1 MKKAAPVSIASDSTN
16 KTTPT
21 RIVSLHQEALLKSLL
36 GVALSLV
43 PVGALTPVEKSVT
56 RHIKRC
62 SHSRLIAEVVAGI
75 KRGEDPL
82 GNTYCAIK
90 DPTSRRGAGQT
101 FTPSGVVATM
111 LDWAGSMSRN
121 ISRVVDPGAGTG
133 RYTMAALKRFP
144 RAHAV
149 AVEFD
154 PYVAILLR
162 ANLAACGLS
171 DRCRVI
177 VGDYRKLKLPSIAG
191 RTLFIGNPPYL
202 RHHGI
207 SSQWKQWY
215 STGLKKLGASGS
227 QIAGLHLHFFLK
239 TYQLARPKD
248 LGCFI
253 TAAEW
258 LDSGYG
264 SALRELLTDN
274 LGGIAICAADP
285 ALRLFDDALVSAVIT
300 AFAPGTVPK
309 EIRFSRFS
317 SLAEARNLS
326 AGRSVL
332 LSEAR
337 SQAAWS
343 TLYQNRTVGKST
355 DQVELGEICRVS
367 RGQITGQNSV
377 WIHRKDTP
385 ELPARFLV
393 PTITKAFDI
402 IRAPDNV
409 IEGKQALRRVISLP
423 TDLDTLLPAERV
435 QVEAFLRWARAEGA
449 DKTYTA
455 KHRAPWHRVRLDRPG
470 PPIVMT
476 YMRRGPPIFARNKA
490 GAQLLNIAH
499 GLFPKTPLSE
509 SKLVSLI
516 RWLNKNVRI
525 KDGRMYAGGL
535 VKFEPSVAM
544 KIRVPRRF
552 A

>member
-1 MKKAAPVSIASDSTN
+1 MNGATASTASDSRN
-16 KTTPT
+16 KTT
-21 RIVSLHQEALLKSLL
+21 RSGIVNLDQDALLKSLL

-43 PVGALTPVEKSVT
+43 PVGALTPVEKSVA
-56 RHIKRC
+56 RHIKPGTD
-62 SHSRLIAEVVAGI
+62 SRRIAPVVAGI
-75 KRGEDPL
+75 RRGEDPL
-82 GNTYCAIK
+82 GNTYCAVK
-90 DPTSRRGAGQT
+90 DPASRRGAGQT

-111 LDWAGSMSRN
+111 LDWAGSMRRN

-144 RAHAV
+144 SAHAV

-177 VGDYRKLKLPSIAG
+177 VGDYRNLKLPSIVG
-191 RTLFIGNPPYL
+191 RTLFIGNPPYV
-202 RHHGI
+202 RHHEL
-207 SSQWKQWY
+207 STQWKRWY
-215 STGLKKLGASGS
+215 SAGLKKLGASGS

-239 TYQLARPKD
+239 TCQLARPED

-264 SALRELLTDN
+264 SALRELLTGD
-274 LGGIAICAADP
+274 LGGIAVCAADP
-285 ALRLFDDALVSAVIT
+285 ELRLFDDALVSAAIT

-317 SLAEARNLS
+317 SLAETHNLS

-337 SQAAWS
+337 SQRAWS
-343 TLYQNRTVGKST
+343 TLYQKST
-355 DQVELGEICRVS
+355 AGESTDLVELGEICRVS
-367 RGQITGQNSV
+367 RGQVTGQNSV
-377 WIHRKDTP
+377 WIHGQDTP
-385 ELPARFLV
+385 ELPARFLL

-402 IRAPDNV
+402 TRAPDNV
-409 IEGKQALRRVISLP
+409 ISNKQALRRVISLP
-423 TDLDTLLPAERV
+423 IDLDTLLPAERV
-435 QVEAFLRWARAEGA
+435 QVDTFLRWARAEGA
-449 DKTYTA
+449 HKTYTA
-455 KHRAPWHRVRLDRPG
+455 KHRAPWHRVRLDGPG

-476 YMRRGPPIFARNKA
+476 YMRQGPPMFARNKA
-490 GAQLLNIAH
+490 GAQILNIAH

-509 SKLVSLI
+509 VKLAALI
-516 RWLNKNVRI
+516 RWLNANVRVE
-525 KDGRMYAGGL
+525 DGRMYAGGL

-544 KIRVPRRF
+544 KIRVPRRLS
-552 A
+552 

>member
-1 MKKAAPVSIASDSTN
+1 MNAATVSIASDSTN
-16 KTTPT
+16 KTNRT
-21 RIVSLHQEALLKSLL
+21 RLVNLHQEASLKALLEL
-36 GVALSLV
+36 ALSLV
-43 PVGALTPVEKSVT
+43 PACTLTSAEKSLT
-56 RHIKRC
+56 RHIKPC
-62 SHSRLIAEVVAGI
+62 TESRRIAAVVAGI

-90 DPTSRRGAGQT
+90 DPASRRGAGQT

-111 LDWAGSMSRN
+111 LDWAGSMSRD

-177 VGDYRKLKLPSIAG
+177 VGDYRDLKLPSIVG
-191 RTLFIGNPPYL
+191 RTLFIGNPPFV
-202 RHHGI
+202 RHHEI

-227 QIAGLHLHFFLK
+227 QIAGLHLHFFVK
-239 TYQLARPKD
+239 TCELARAED

-274 LGGIAICAADP
+274 LGGIAVCAADP
-285 ALRLFDDALVSAVIT
+285 ELRLFDDALVSAAIT
-300 AFAPGTVPK
+300 AFAPGTAPK

-317 SLAEARNLS
+317 SLAQTRNLS

-337 SQAAWS
+337 SQTAWS
-343 TLYQNRTVGKST
+343 TLYQKRTAGKST

-385 ELPARFLV
+385 KLPARFLV

-402 IRAPDNV
+402 IRAPDRV
-409 IEGKQALRRVISLP
+409 IGSKQTLRHVISLP
-423 TDLDTLLPAERV
+423 TDLDTLRPAERI
-435 QVEAFLRWARAEGA
+435 QVETFLRWARAEGA
-449 DKTYTA
+449 HKTYTA
-455 KHRAPWHRVRLDRPG
+455 KHRAPWHRVRLDGPV

-490 GAQLLNIAH
+490 GAKLLNIAH

-509 SKLVSLI
+509 SKMAALI

-525 KDGRMYAGGL
+525 EDGRMYAGGL

-544 KIRVPRRF
+544 KIRVPRRL

>member
-1 MKKAAPVSIASDSTN
+1 MNAATASIASDSTN
-16 KTTPT
+16 KPT
-21 RIVSLHQEALLKSLL
+21 RSRIVNLDQEAVLKALL

-43 PVGALTPVEKSVT
+43 PVGALTPVEKSVS
-56 RHIKRC
+56 RHIK
-62 SHSRLIAEVVAGI
+62 SGSDSRRIAAVVAGI

-82 GNTYCAIK
+82 GCTYCAVK
-90 DPTSRRGAGQT
+90 DPALRRGAGQT

-111 LDWAGSMSRN
+111 LNWAGSMSRN

-162 ANLAACGLS
+162 ANLAASGLS

-177 VGDYRKLKLPSIAG
+177 VGDYRKLKLPSIVG
-191 RTLFIGNPPYL
+191 RTLFIGNPPYV
-202 RHHGI
+202 RHHEL
-207 SSQWKQWY
+207 STQWKQWY
-215 STGLKKLGASGS
+215 SAGLKKLGASGS

-239 TYQLARPKD
+239 TCQLARPED

-264 SALRELLTDN
+264 SALRELLTAN
-274 LGGIAICAADP
+274 LGGIAVCAAEP
-285 ALRLFDDALVSAVIT
+285 ELRLFDDALVSAAIT

-317 SLAEARNLS
+317 SLAETRNLS

-332 LSEAR
+332 LAEAR
-337 SQAAWS
+337 SQPAWS
-343 TLYQNRTVGKST
+343 TLYQKRTAGESA
-355 DQVELGEICRVS
+355 DQIELGEICRVS

-377 WIHRKDTP
+377 WIHRIDTP
-385 ELPARFLV
+385 ELPARFLL

-409 IEGKQALRRVISLP
+409 IGNKQALRRVISLP
-423 TDLDTLLPAERV
+423 IDLDTLLPAERV
-435 QVEAFLRWARAEGA
+435 QVEIFLSWARAGGA

-455 KHRAPWHRVRLDRPG
+455 KHRAPWHRVRLDEPG

-509 SKLVSLI
+509 SQLAALV
-516 RWLNKNVRI
+516 RWLNANV
-525 KDGRMYAGGL
+525 KVEDGRMYAGGL

-544 KIRVPRRF
+544 KIRIPRRL

>member
-1 MKKAAPVSIASDSTN
+1 M
-16 KTTPT
+16 
-21 RIVSLHQEALLKSLL
+21 
-36 GVALSLV
+36 ALSLV
-43 PVGALTPVEKSVT
+43 PAGALTPAEKAVT
-56 RHIKRC
+56 RHLEPC
-62 SHSRLIAEVVAGI
+62 TDSRRIAAVVAAI
-75 KRGEDPL
+75 QRGEDPL
-82 GNTYCAIK
+82 GNTYCVIK
-90 DPTSRRGAGQT
+90 DPEARRSAGQT
-101 FTPSGVVATM
+101 FTPTGVVVTM
-111 LDWAGSMSRN
+111 FDWASSMRGN

-133 RYTMAALKRFP
+133 RYTIAALKRFK

-149 AVEFD
+149 AVELD

-162 ANLAACGLS
+162 ANLATFGLS

-177 VGDYRKLKLPSIAG
+177 VSDYRKLKLPSIVG
-191 RTLFIGNPPYL
+191 RTLFIGNPPYS

-207 SSQWKQWY
+207 SSQWKEWY
-215 STGLKKLGASGS
+215 STGLKKLGASGTKF
-227 QIAGLHLHFFLK
+227 AGLHLHFFLK
-239 TYQLARPKD
+239 TCQLARPKD

-264 SALRELLTDN
+264 SALRELLTGK
-274 LGGIAICAADP
+274 LGGIAVCVADP
-285 ALRLFDDALVSAVIT
+285 ELRLFDNALVSAAIT

-309 EIRFSRFS
+309 TIRFSRFS
-317 SLAEARNLS
+317 TLVQTRNLS

-332 LSEAR
+332 LAEAR
-337 SQAAWS
+337 SHTAWS
-343 TLYQNRTVGKST
+343 DLYQKETAGMSA

-377 WIHRKDTP
+377 WIHSEDTP
-385 ELPARFLV
+385 ALPGRFLM

-402 IRAPDNV
+402 MKAPHGV
-409 IEGKQALRRVISLP
+409 IGNKQALKRVISLP
-423 TDLDTLLPAERV
+423 IDLDGTLLPAERT
-435 QVEAFLRWARAEGA
+435 QVETFLRWARAEGA
-449 DKTYTA
+449 HKTYTA
-455 KHRAPWHRVRLDRPG
+455 KHRAPWYRVRLDGPV

-490 GAQLLNIAH
+490 GAKLLNIAH

-509 SKLVSLI
+509 LKMAALI
-516 RWLNKNVRI
+516 RWLNKNVRVE
-525 KDGRMYAGGL
+525 DGRMYAGGL

-544 KIRVPRRF
+544 KIRVPRCL

>member
-1 MKKAAPVSIASDSTN
+1 MNAASVSIASDSTN
-16 KTTPT
+16 KTTRT
-21 RIVSLHQEALLKSLL
+21 RIVNLHQEALLKALL
-36 GVALSLV
+36 EVALSLV
-43 PVGALTPVEKSVT
+43 PVGALTPAEKSVT
-56 RHIKRC
+56 RHIKPC
-62 SHSRLIAEVVAGI
+62 TDSRRIAVVVAGI

-82 GNTYCAIK
+82 GCTYCAVK
-90 DPTSRRGAGQT
+90 NPALRRGAGQT

-111 LDWAGSMSRN
+111 LNWAGSMSRN

-162 ANLAACGLS
+162 ANLAASGLS

-177 VGDYRKLKLPSIAG
+177 VGDYRKLKLPSIVG
-191 RTLFIGNPPYL
+191 RTLFIGNPPYV
-202 RHHGI
+202 RHHEL
-207 SSQWKQWY
+207 STQWKQWY
-215 STGLKKLGASGS
+215 SAGLKKLGASGS

-239 TYQLARPKD
+239 TCQLARPED

-264 SALRELLTDN
+264 SALRELLTDK
-274 LGGIAICAADP
+274 LGGIAVCAAEP
-285 ALRLFDDALVSAVIT
+285 ELRLFDDALVSAAIT

-317 SLAEARNLS
+317 SLAETRNLS

-332 LSEAR
+332 LAEAR
-337 SQAAWS
+337 SQPAWS
-343 TLYQNRTVGKST
+343 TLYQKRTAGESA
-355 DQVELGEICRVS
+355 DQIELGEICRVS

-377 WIHRKDTP
+377 WIHRIDTP
-385 ELPARFLV
+385 ELPARFLL

-409 IEGKQALRRVISLP
+409 IGNKQALSRVISLP
-423 TDLDTLLPAERV
+423 IDLDTLLPAERV
-435 QVEAFLRWARAEGA
+435 QVEIFLRWARAGGA

-455 KHRAPWHRVRLDRPG
+455 KHRAPWHRVRLDEPG

-509 SKLVSLI
+509 SQLAALVG
-516 RWLNKNVRI
+516 WLNANV
-525 KDGRMYAGGL
+525 KVENGRMYAGGL

-544 KIRVPRRF
+544 KIRIPRRL